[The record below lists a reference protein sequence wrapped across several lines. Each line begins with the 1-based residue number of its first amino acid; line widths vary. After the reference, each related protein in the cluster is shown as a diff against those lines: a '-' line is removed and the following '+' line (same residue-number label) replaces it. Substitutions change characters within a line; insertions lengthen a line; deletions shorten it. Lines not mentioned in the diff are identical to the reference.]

1 MTILTRTHAP
11 THARTHKAPTRRSLS
26 LCVTAGWVLSSFFI
40 GYLFLQVPAGLLSQR
55 FGGKWFMGVGILAT
69 SVLTLLTPVAANLS
83 VWALVAVRVLE
94 GLFEVREAQ
103 E

>member
-1 MTILTRTHAP
+1 
-11 THARTHKAPTRRSLS
+11 
-26 LCVTAGWVLSSFFI
+26 
-40 GYLFLQVPAGLLSQR
+40 
-55 FGGKWFMGVGILAT
+55 MGVGVLAT

-103 E
+103 EYTHAVRLFCHIRANILRGPRTQQCSRCGGNGLPLRTEANFSQSPT